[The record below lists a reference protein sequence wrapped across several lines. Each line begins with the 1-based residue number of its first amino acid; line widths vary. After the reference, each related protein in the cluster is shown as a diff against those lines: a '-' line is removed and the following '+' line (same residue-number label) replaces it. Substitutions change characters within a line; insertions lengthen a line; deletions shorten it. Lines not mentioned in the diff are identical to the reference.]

1 MIAAPIFNKQKELSG
16 LLLASLRFD
25 YISSSLN
32 AIKPQYHFEVTDK
45 HDVVFLTDDNND
57 TSDTHSNMLTTPLQR
72 LNWKVSVSPLPIHQN
87 LIPVGCNRVYSY
99 FIFNV
104 YFIFTCSIYV
114 VKTSNKN

>member
-1 MIAAPIFNKQKELSG
+1 MIRPIFNKQKELSG

-57 TSDTHSNMLTTPLQR
+57 TSDTHSNMLTTPPKIKL
-72 LNWKVSVSPLPIHQN
+72 KVSISPLPIHQK
-87 LIPVGCNRVYSY
+87 PY
-99 FIFNV
+99 
-104 YFIFTCSIYV
+104 
-114 VKTSNKN
+114 TSGLQ